1 MIYPEDGGYAHPHR
15 MVARNGRGADLPHTP
30 AGSIIAAS
38 SPLRGNLKTTDVTQ
52 MSWWSWMIGGAV
64 LLGAELG
71 FVNAQFYLVFIGGAA
86 LLVGLV
92 SVAAPHLASWAQW
105 ALFAIVALV
114 SMVLFR
120 SRLYRRLRGQLPAVA
135 AGPARGLLT
144 LPNALD
150 PGQSCQVEH
159 GGTYW
164 TVRNDGSVP
173 LPPGCRARI
182 TSVQGL
188 TLLVRPDV

>member
-1 MIYPEDGGYAHPHR
+1 
-15 MVARNGRGADLPHTP
+15 
-30 AGSIIAAS
+30 
-38 SPLRGNLKTTDVTQ
+38 
-52 MSWWSWMIGGAV
+52 MSWWSWMIGGAI

-92 SVAAPHLASWAQW
+92 SVATPSLSASAQW
-105 ALFAIVALV
+105 ALFAILAIIAML
-114 SMVLFR
+114 SFR
-120 SRLYRRLRGQLPAVA
+120 NRLYQRLRGQLPTVRS
-135 AGPARGLLT
+135 GPAGGVLT

-164 TVRNDGSVP
+164 TVRNNSD
-173 LPPGCRARI
+173 LPIASGTRARI
-182 TSVQGL
+182 TGVQGL
-188 TLLVRPDV
+188 TLLVRPDA

>member
-1 MIYPEDGGYAHPHR
+1 
-15 MVARNGRGADLPHTP
+15 
-30 AGSIIAAS
+30 
-38 SPLRGNLKTTDVTQ
+38 
-52 MSWWSWMIGGAV
+52 MIGGAL

-86 LLVGLV
+86 LLVGLL
-92 SVAAPHLASWAQW
+92 SVTIPGLPSWAQW
-105 ALFAIVALV
+105 ALFAILAIV
-114 SMVLFR
+114 SMLMFR
-120 SRLYRRLRGQLPAVA
+120 SRLYHRLRGQLPAVH
-135 AGPARGLLT
+135 AGPARGVLT

-164 TVRNDGSVP
+164 TVRNDSE
-173 LPPGCRARI
+173 LPMPFGTRARV

-188 TLLVRPDV
+188 TLLVRPDA